1 MSSREPR
8 VSPGT
13 APPTSPLLGG
23 RLSAVWHPAGPRAGY
38 LVGGLQVG
46 RAWAGRSEG
55 RQDGAGRLWRSLGQ
69 PAPAHPT
76 PERLRRLSL
85 GTAPRSTLSRS
96 HRPPGHVAVSI
107 AAAATGRGGNEGC
120 VPDGVAVA
128 APAPEA
134 GARLRDS
141 AARGGPRWPGREAT
155 PSCPPCLQCRRPACS
170 LRAGSATRSPTTPA
184 TRMAARSRP
193 FRKLLCQRLIP
204 KSVSSRGSQHTR
216 SSESLLGGLVR
227 CPLPVGARLRPVPC
241 GSCTAAPA
249 ARPAARA
256 WRPCGPRPGWGLAPC
271 RAVLTA
277 RALRPVRDGLHVRAP
292 CTPAPAAPAQAMAD
306 RNVLGVCKTATLSR
320 ALPRLCRCSR
330 PRSRLGC
337 SPLLPLFV
345 PKSFPI
351 WPVVPGVCPDVRAQE
366 STGGSCW
373 GLGES

>member
-1 MSSREPR
+1 MRG
-8 VSPGT
+8 VFQTASP
-13 APPTSPLLGG
+13 
-23 RLSAVWHPAGPRAGY
+23 W
-38 LVGGLQVG
+38 
-46 RAWAGRSEG
+46 
-55 RQDGAGRLWRSLGQ
+55 
-69 PAPAHPT
+69 
-76 PERLRRLSL
+76 RLR
-85 GTAPRSTLSRS
+85 
-96 HRPPGHVAVSI
+96 PPV
-107 AAAATGRGGNEGC
+107 
-120 VPDGVAVA
+120 
-128 APAPEA
+128 A

-184 TRMAARSRP
+184 TRTAARSRP

-204 KSVSSRGSQHTR
+204 KSVSSGGSPHTR

-277 RALRPVRDGLHVRAP
+277 RALRPVRGGLHARAP
-292 CTPAPAAPAQAMAD
+292 CIPAPAAPAQAMAD

-351 WPVVPGVCPDVRAQE
+351 WPVVPGVCPDVWAQE

-373 GLGES
+373 GFGES